1 MITTEDTTVAA
12 HGSHAGVTGE
22 YSAPDSS
29 LESFWITTDAT
40 NQALVV
46 GLNHE
51 VGELEQETPDWENI
65 NMLWEDGSKMTV
77 IDAQAFIVKTITNDL
92 ELEVTRKHIGGTDNV
107 TYQL

>member
-1 MITTEDTTVAA
+1 MITTEDTTVPA

-22 YSAPDSS
+22 YSAFDTA
-29 LESFWITTDAT
+29 LESFWIVTDET

-46 GLNHE
+46 GLDHE
-51 VGELEQETPDWENI
+51 VGVIERETPDWENI

-77 IDAQAFIVKTITNDL
+77 IDAQAFIVSSITNDAL
-92 ELEVTRKHIGGTDNV
+92 LEVTRKHIGGTDNV